1 MFRYLLAFAVAVLP
15 GVVRAEN
22 ESAAEPAL
30 TPEMK
35 RAAELL
41 RLDAA
46 LQTACGRCNAR
57 VFLPS
62 EVANLTGV
70 KMLCL
75 RQRDVAPTKS
85 GSPRTEAVTMLVAS
99 GRCLDGDAEKQLLD
113 LVGRDV
119 KDLPDPVLIEVAHVV
134 WAIRRGAAE
143 LLEWSDDPAYNVALA
158 ELIGDVSESR
168 LLAIDRARNPYASI
182 PYVGCDIM
190 REPDLAADNAS
201 ETLERCPVAA
211 PRVTSSGKTRRVTFS
226 CVLQQECY
234 RVYNVV
240 ATFEG
245 GELDIRMTN
254 TECQAS
260 PHGLVP
266 ATICVKQ

>member
-15 GVVRAEN
+15 GIVRAEN
-22 ESAAEPAL
+22 ESTAA

-41 RLDAA
+41 HLDAA
-46 LQTACGRCNAR
+46 LQTACGRCTGR
-57 VFLPS
+57 IFLPS

-70 KMLCL
+70 EMLCL
-75 RQRDVAPTKS
+75 RQRAVAPTKS
-85 GSPRTEAVTMLVAS
+85 GSPRTEVVTMLVAS
-99 GRCLDGDAEKQLLD
+99 GRCLEGNVEEQLLD

-119 KDLPDPVLIEVAHVV
+119 KDLPDPVLIEVAHVI
-134 WAIRRGAAE
+134 WAIRLGAAE
-143 LLEWSDDPAYNVALA
+143 LIEWTYDPAYNMALA

-168 LLAIDRARNPYASI
+168 LLAIERAGNPYASN

-190 REPDLAADNAS
+190 REPDLATDKAS

-226 CVLQQECY
+226 CVLRQECN
-234 RVYNVV
+234 RVINVL
-240 ATFEG
+240 ATFEDG
-245 GELDIRMTN
+245 KLDTRGTD
-254 TECQAS
+254 TRCQAGA
-260 PHGLVP
+260 HGLVP
-266 ATICVKQ
+266 AEICVKQ